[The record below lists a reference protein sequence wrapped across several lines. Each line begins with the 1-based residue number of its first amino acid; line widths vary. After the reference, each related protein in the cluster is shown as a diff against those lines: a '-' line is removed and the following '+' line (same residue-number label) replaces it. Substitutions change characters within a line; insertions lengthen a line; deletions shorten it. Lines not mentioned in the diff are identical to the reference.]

1 MGFKPITLRVRDLE
15 HGGLWVR
22 IPSGTQ
28 LYSVSSYGRFFL
40 LKGLTFL
47 IYPKLSD
54 VFILLSW
61 VTETTT
67 TRKQIKHNYTL
78 QQMCFVLTIKSAEGF
93 FSWSYLSNDNSFA
106 LHSETS
112 HFHFLHVIS
121 KGMIRLNPTL
131 LPHPER
137 SNSSQH

>member
-78 QQMCFVLTIKSAEGF
+78 QQMGFVLTIKSAEGF
-93 FSWSYLSNDNSFA
+93 F
-106 LHSETS
+106 
-112 HFHFLHVIS
+112 
-121 KGMIRLNPTL
+121 
-131 LPHPER
+131 
-137 SNSSQH
+137 

>member
-1 MGFKPITLRVRDLE
+1 MVD
-15 HGGLWVR
+15 
-22 IPSGTQ
+22 S
-28 LYSVSSYGRFFL
+28 LYFFL
-40 LKGLTFL
+40 LKGLKFL

-78 QQMCFVLTIKSAEGF
+78 QQMGFVLTIKSAEGF
-93 FSWSYLSNDNSFA
+93 FLMELSIIYNDNSFA
-106 LHSETS
+106 IHNETS
-112 HFHFLHVIS
+112 HFHFLHMIS

-131 LPHPER
+131 LPHLER